1 MVRPVRPFTMR
12 CKDCGWSQTVIPLS
26 DVLQFDD
33 CPEVCPRCRGQDVQM
48 EQATALEVAVAKLK
62 RFCGGRK

>member
-26 DVLQFDD
+26 DVLRYED
-33 CPEVCPRCRGQDVQM
+33 CPEVCPHCKGQAVQM
-48 EQATALEVAVAKLK
+48 EQATALEVAVAKVK
-62 RFCGGRK
+62 RLLG

>member
-26 DVLQFDD
+26 DVLRFEG
-33 CPEVCPRCRGQDVQM
+33 CPEVCPRCKSRDVNM
-48 EQATALEVAVAKLK
+48 EQATALEVAVAKVK
-62 RFCGGRK
+62 RLFG